1 MQSEKQKCRSM
12 RAATL
17 DSEHSSFAERKG
29 CMAWLQ
35 PKLLIP
41 FCQQGREPG
50 GGCAGHAA
58 VQPLTQLEGRRMSMG
73 RHAHSG
79 HCAQLLVHSAAVQP
93 LDHLRCLLGAV
104 VVD

>member
-41 FCQQGREPG
+41 FCQQ
-50 GGCAGHAA
+50 
-58 VQPLTQLEGRRMSMG
+58 
-73 RHAHSG
+73 
-79 HCAQLLVHSAAVQP
+79 
-93 LDHLRCLLGAV
+93 
-104 VVD
+104 